1 MNSSILGLVD
11 VLVLRYP
18 KLVHLWIH
26 PFLDSSICL
35 KWIRPFVDLITN
47 SSTYGLNNI
56 DSTLWVE
63 LVDLLT

>member
-1 MNSSILGLVD
+1 MNSSILGLMD

-18 KLVHLWIH
+18 KLVHLWIR

-47 SSTYGLNNI
+47 SSTCGLNNI